1 MRSPHLPASPA
12 HRSRLPGLR
21 RWIRALLDLD
31 EDTAVFLHE
40 FAVPAAPAEGRYESE
55 NEVEGETGGGGESEV
70 RTVISLH
77 SLDGETR
84 SWTVPR
90 RLALLTE
97 DDITAGLGTARLDT
111 TRLGTVPHRPASD
124 CDRQDGCDA
133 VAPAAD
139 DDAGTAAP

>member
-1 MRSPHLPASPA
+1 M
-12 HRSRLPGLR
+12 
-21 RWIRALLDLD
+21 
-31 EDTAVFLHE
+31 FLHE

-55 NEVEGETGGGGESEV
+55 NEVEGEGEVKVEGETGGGGESEV

-139 DDAGTAAP
+139 DDAGAAAP